1 MIVQPSLSLSFHGS
15 CNVFPT
21 GGIPAPVYF
30 GALIDSTCLKWSVKK
45 CGGRGACRIY
55 DSAMYRYAQ
64 TINIETQLTA
74 YVNFEVFGRHST
86 KNRSYFYCLSIL
98 RFIFLGLITCLSGSS
113 YFFIIAVIIILRR
126 QFQKPQQDTETQST
140 KIARQIELQ
149 TSPKP
154 AEDQP
159 RTSKA
164 LKAVP
169 EDGARGAAKLEDG
182 ADVNGT
188 KVLVKVAEANTTET
202 TAEIASCP
210 NGKVDLEISE
220 LKSEVEAKQMDKDG
234 LDHQMDDT
242 KEVKV
247 ETPGSDT

>member
-1 MIVQPSLSLSFHGS
+1 M
-15 CNVFPT
+15 
-21 GGIPAPVYF
+21 
-30 GALIDSTCLKWSVKK
+30 
-45 CGGRGACRIY
+45 
-55 DSAMYRYAQ
+55 
-64 TINIETQLTA
+64 
-74 YVNFEVFGRHST
+74 
-86 KNRSYFYCLSIL
+86 
-98 RFIFLGLITCLSGSS
+98 GLITCLSGSS

-140 KIARQIELQ
+140 KIASQIELQ

-159 RTSKA
+159 RTSKV
-164 LKAVP
+164 LKVVP
-169 EDGARGAAKLEDG
+169 EDGARAAAKQEDE

-220 LKSEVEAKQMDKDG
+220 LKSEMEAKQMD
-234 LDHQMDDT
+234 
-242 KEVKV
+242 
-247 ETPGSDT
+247 

>member
-1 MIVQPSLSLSFHGS
+1 M
-15 CNVFPT
+15 
-21 GGIPAPVYF
+21 
-30 GALIDSTCLKWSVKK
+30 
-45 CGGRGACRIY
+45 
-55 DSAMYRYAQ
+55 
-64 TINIETQLTA
+64 
-74 YVNFEVFGRHST
+74 
-86 KNRSYFYCLSIL
+86 
-98 RFIFLGLITCLSGSS
+98 GLITCLSGSS

-149 TSPKP
+149 TSLKP

-164 LKAVP
+164 LKVRP

-220 LKSEVEAKQMDKDG
+220 LKSEVEAKQMDKDE